1 MRKRSGTLLFLAL
14 LFGGGWYGYNK
25 IWAAPPPP
33 QYRTSEVD
41 RGKIVATVTAT
52 GTIQPL
58 VTVLVGS
65 QVSGTIL
72 RWNADFNQQVKKGDV
87 LAEIDPDRFRRELD
101 MRTAAVAVARANLEQ
116 ARVRL
121 ADGTRERKRIE
132 GLFQKGTASENELL
146 IVQAAEAERQAA
158 VQAGEAQVQVAEAE
172 RQASQVDLD
181 RTIISSPID
190 GVVISR
196 DIDAGQTVAA
206 SLQAPTLFT
215 IAADLRAMQVH
226 ANLSETDVGQ
236 IRAGMQAEFTVDAY
250 PGRKF
255 RGTVSQVRFNPTIVD
270 NVVSYIT
277 IIDVDNEDL
286 ALRPGMT
293 ATVAFE
299 VARVDDVLTVPN
311 AALRFKPPEGSIKAE
326 TGERAEK
333 AERPAEARER
343 SAGGGKGRKRD
354 GASGTVHVLDGKTLR
369 PVNVQLG
376 ITDSR
381 STEVTGGDL
390 KPGDRVVTGEIAAAG
405 NGKPSRFMK
414 VDFPEPE
421 GPMMAT

>member
-311 AALRFKPPEGSIKAE
+311 AALRFRPRSPEQHW
-326 TGERAEK
+326 
-333 AERPAEARER
+333 
-343 SAGGGKGRKRD
+343 KR
-354 GASGTVHVLDGKTLR
+354 
-369 PVNVQLG
+369 
-376 ITDSR
+376 
-381 STEVTGGDL
+381 
-390 KPGDRVVTGEIAAAG
+390 
-405 NGKPSRFMK
+405 
-414 VDFPEPE
+414 
-421 GPMMAT
+421 

>member
-311 AALRFKPPEGSIKAE
+311 AALRFRPRSPDGESSGPPPGLGFGPPGR
-326 TGERAEK
+326 TR
-333 AERPAEARER
+333 R
-343 SAGGGKGRKRD
+343 GGAAATPTVYQLVNGQPVEMQITVGLTD
-354 GASGTVHVLDGKTLR
+354 GARSEISGEGVTEGLKVIVEQITADPPR
-369 PVNVQLG
+369 PFNPA
-376 ITDSR
+376 R
-381 STEVTGGDL
+381 AM
-390 KPGDRVVTGEIAAAG
+390 AA
-405 NGKPSRFMK
+405 PR
-414 VDFPEPE
+414 
-421 GPMMAT
+421 

>member
-1 MRKRSGTLLFLAL
+1 MRKRSTTLLTFAL
-14 LFGGGWYGYNK
+14 LLGGGWYGYSK

-33 QYRTSEVD
+33 QYRTADVST
-41 RGKIVATVTAT
+41 GNIVSTVTAT

-72 RWNADFNQQVKKGDV
+72 RWNTDFNQQVKKGEV

-101 MRTAAVAVARANLEQ
+101 MRTAAVSVARANLEQ

-132 GLFQKGTASENELL
+132 GLFRKGTASENELL

-158 VQAGEAQVQVAEAE
+158 VQAAEAQVQVAEAE

-215 IAADLRAMQVH
+215 IAADLKAMQVH
-226 ANLSETDVGQ
+226 ANVSETDVGQ
-236 IRAGMQAEFTVDAY
+236 IHDDMQAEFTVDAY

-311 AALRFKPPEGSIKAE
+311 AALRF
-326 TGERAEK
+326 
-333 AERPAEARER
+333 RP
-343 SAGGGKGRKRD
+343 
-354 GASGTVHVLDGKTLR
+354 R
-369 PVNVQLG
+369 PVDG
-376 ITDSR
+376 DS
-381 STEVTGGDL
+381 SG
-390 KPGDRVVTGEIAAAG
+390 PAAAG
-405 NGKPSRFMK
+405 FGPPGRLRRTAAAAPTVYQLVNGQPVEMQVTIGLTDGARSQISGEGIAEGLK
-414 VDFPEPE
+414 VIVEQIATGSPRPFNPA
-421 GPMMAT
+421 GAMAAQR